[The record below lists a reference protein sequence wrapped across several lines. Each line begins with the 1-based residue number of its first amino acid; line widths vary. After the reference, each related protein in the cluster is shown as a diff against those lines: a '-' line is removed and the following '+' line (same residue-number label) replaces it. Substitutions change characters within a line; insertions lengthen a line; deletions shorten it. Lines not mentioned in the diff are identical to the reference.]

1 MSVSAL
7 LASVATLEP
16 LLAAQMPDGRR
27 RCRLPERVAEA
38 LIERGL
44 FRLWIP
50 TRYEGSEL
58 PLQDA
63 LRIYEAV
70 ARLDGAAGWAV
81 MIGAG
86 GGLFAAYLEPEA
98 ARRLFAPRAA
108 VVAGSG
114 APTGTAERVVG
125 GYRATGRWR
134 YASGAHYASVFTANC
149 RVLERG
155 EPVLVNGEPLIRAM
169 SFAPSDVRII
179 ETWDTTGLRATG
191 SHDITVREVFVPEA
205 ASFSVFSDAPRERGP
220 LYRLPFGTLTELPV
234 SAVALG
240 IARHALIEFE
250 ALSRAKPSPFGGGAL
265 SAQPRI
271 AEAILMARLS
281 IDAATARLYALAE
294 VAWATATSPGAID
307 ATVLADCTTGSAM
320 LVARLVGAIGSLA
333 PLAGMNALHREDPF
347 SVAWQDL
354 AAAAA
359 HYSVSPLNAG

>member
-1 MSVSAL
+1 MSASAL

-38 LIERGL
+38 LFERGL

-50 TRYEGSEL
+50 ASYGGFEL

-114 APTGTAERVVG
+114 APTGTAERVAG

-155 EPVLVNGEPLIRAM
+155 APVLVNGEPLIRAM
-169 SFAPSDVRII
+169 SFTPSDVEIV

-191 SHDITVREVFVPEA
+191 SHDIAVRDAFVRE
-205 ASFSVFSDAPRERGP
+205 SDTFSVFTDTPREAGP

-234 SAVALG
+234 SAVVLG
-240 IARHALIEFE
+240 IARHALAEFE
-250 ALSRAKPSPFGGGAL
+250 ALARAKPSPFGRGAL
-265 SAQPRI
+265 IAHPRI
-271 AEAILMARLS
+271 AEAIVMARLS
-281 IDAATARLYALAE
+281 IDAAAARLYALAE
-294 VAWATATSPGAID
+294 VAWATATSPGPID
-307 ATVLADCTTGSAM
+307 ATAIADCTTGSAM
-320 LVARLVGAIGSLA
+320 LVARLVGAIGALA
-333 PLAGMNALHREDPF
+333 PLSGMNALHREDPF
-347 SVAWQDL
+347 SVAWHDL
-354 AAAAA
+354 AGAAA
-359 HYSVSPLNAG
+359 HYSVSPLAAG